1 MLRMNSLYVN
11 TGVCINV
18 SVIYLAPRKRLY
30 RLLLSFPLPAP
41 HPSSLSL
48 SSLSD
53 PPFSTIAKTPTMEE
67 GVQGLL
73 QICRFC
79 LAASVWAPG
88 NEKVIMR
95 IQKLK
100 EEHMAELMK
109 SIEAVSSYSCHA
121 D

>member
-1 MLRMNSLYVN
+1 MNSLYVSS
-11 TGVCINV
+11 CISCHTIIDV
-18 SVIYLAPRKRLY
+18 LARKRLY

-53 PPFSTIAKTPTMEE
+53 PPFSTIAKTPTMRE

-109 SIEAVSSYSCHA
+109 SIEAVCSCLFHA
-121 D
+121 N